1 MPDPAKGEKLND
13 FVSRYMGS
21 EHARKKFPKQSQR
34 AGVAYDE
41 YRREKKK
48 A

>member
-1 MPDPAKGEKLND
+1 MPEPQKGEKLND

-21 EHARKKFPKQSQR
+21 EHARKKFPKPSQR
-34 AGVAYDE
+34 AAVGYSE